1 MDKEIVKIVKDHLI
15 ELAGGE
21 TTLSHEMIG
30 KLTNKGLAEILS
42 GILNLQEELGHQQEK
57 LEESSNDLQANLK
70 SLQETNAK
78 LDNAQRAYL
87 SMMEDLEA
95 QKKELDFSLNE
106 KEILLQEVH
115 HRVKN
120 NMQIIS
126 SLLNLQSRQI
136 KDKDALRMYN
146 DSQARIRSMALVH
159 EQLYQSNDFSKLEF
173 DKYLHTLSNNLMSS
187 YTLSANIDLNI
198 DVTEVNLD
206 LDRAVP
212 TGLIV
217 NELMTN
223 SFKYAF
229 HEKEFGEI
237 NINMSLSNDE
247 KITLVYSD
255 NGIGIP
261 TEIDWQKTDSLGLT
275 LVRTL
280 TRQLN
285 GTIELDTSKDTQF
298 TLVF

>member
-1 MDKEIVKIVKDHLI
+1 VDKEIVKIVKDHLI

>member
-1 MDKEIVKIVKDHLI
+1 I

-42 GILNLQEELGHQQEK
+42 GILNLQEELGHQQEQ